1 MADPMEIASQIL
13 KLSTRNFSE
22 EDKEKLARA
31 YKLAAYAH
39 EGMYRESG
47 EPFLNH
53 PVEVCKIL
61 SAMNVDIETLTAAM
75 LHDAVEDSQGKVKLE
90 DIEKEFGKEIA
101 RIVDGVTKVS
111 RINAPV
117 DSADSLLKL
126 ETIQKMLFAMAE
138 DLRVIVVKLADRLHN
153 MRTIDFVKDEQKKI
167 YKAKETLEIY
177 APIAHKLGIYSIKWE
192 LEDLSFKTINRNE
205 YNRIKMLVAEKKKE
219 REQRINEY
227 VQLLKSALEQNG
239 IEAQVEGRFKH
250 YYSIWQKLNQKG
262 KDFEEIYD
270 LFGIRAIVSDVAT
283 CYNVLGIVHS
293 IWKPLPGR
301 VKDYIAAPKS
311 NGYRSLHTTVI
322 TGYGEP
328 LEVQIRDWEMHA
340 EAEYGLIAH
349 WIYKEGINVKTMQK
363 WVSQLLEWR
372 KELAR
377 NLTGLDELKKELQM
391 DEVFVFTPK
400 GEVKHLPIGA
410 TPIDF
415 AYAVHTEIGHHF
427 AGAKVNGRLVPID
440 YELNNGDI
448 VEIIVNKSGRP
459 SLDWLKYAKSPRTKA
474 KIRKFFR
481 EQLQTELI
489 ERGKDVLRRVS
500 KQFARPLEEIMK
512 SSEMKKYLQ
521 NQGIDETEF
530 FSRIGE
536 GTIGPKELVK
546 LLSPLKETED
556 QKSSRR
562 SKSRLK
568 GRPEVEIDGLKNI
581 EIHLAKC
588 CGPVPGDSIVG
599 VVSRRGITVHTIDC
613 KNIREIEPEK
623 IFNARWNGQS
633 QGRYQTTLKVE
644 FRDKSEIGKLVQSL
658 ENKGANVVRAELV
671 STKWNYSIASLTVL
685 VSDTAQLDEAMKVL
699 ESNPVVVKVERG
711 RNA

>member
-1 MADPMEIASQIL
+1 MADPLEIASQIL
-13 KLSTRNFSE
+13 RLSTRNFSE

-31 YKLAAYAH
+31 YKLAIYAH

-47 EPFLNH
+47 EPFVNH

-61 SAMNVDIETLTAAM
+61 AKMNVDIDTLIAAM

-90 DIEKEFGKEIA
+90 DVEKEFGKEIA

-138 DLRVIVVKLADRLHN
+138 DIRVIVVKLADRLHN

-177 APIAHKLGIYSIKWE
+177 APIAHKLGIYTIKWE
-192 LEDLSFKTINRNE
+192 LEDLSFKTLNRNE
-205 YNRIKMLVAEKKKE
+205 YNKIKMLVAEKRRE

-227 VQLLKSALEQNG
+227 VQLLKNALHQNG
-239 IEAQVEGRFKH
+239 IEAHVEGRFKH

-262 KDFEEIYD
+262 KDFDEIYD
-270 LFGIRAIVSDVAT
+270 LFGIRAIVSDVTT

-349 WIYKEGINVKTMQK
+349 WIYKEGINVRTMQK

-372 KELAR
+372 KELTK

-427 AGAKVNGRLVPID
+427 AGARVNGRLVPID
-440 YELNNGDI
+440 YELKNGDI

-459 SLDWLKYAKSPRTKA
+459 SLDWLKYARSPRTKA

-500 KQFARPLEEIMK
+500 KQFAKPIEEIMK
-512 SSEMKKYLQ
+512 STEMRKYLQ
-521 NQGIDETEF
+521 NQGIDENEF

-536 GTIGPKELVK
+536 GTIGPKELVR
-546 LLSPLKETED
+546 LLSPLRETDD
-556 QKSSRR
+556 QKTLKRSRSR
-562 SKSRLK
+562 SKGRL
-568 GRPEVEIDGLKNI
+568 EVEIDGLKNI

-588 CGPVPGDSIVG
+588 CGPIPGDSIVG
-599 VVSRRGITVHTIDC
+599 VVSRRGITVHTVDC
-613 KNIREIEPEK
+613 KNAKDVDPEK

-671 STKWNYSIASLTVL
+671 STKWSYSIASLTVL
-685 VSDTAQLDEAMKVL
+685 VSDTNQLSEAVKVL
-699 ESNPVVVKVERG
+699 ESNPAVIRVERG
-711 RNA
+711 RNV

>member
-1 MADPMEIASQIL
+1 MDEAIRIVSEIL
-13 KLSTRNFSE
+13 KLSARNFSE
-22 EDKEKLARA
+22 EDKKKLAKA
-31 YKLAAYAH
+31 YELALFAH
-39 EGMYRESG
+39 EGMFRESE
-47 EPFLNH
+47 EPFVNH

-61 SAMNVDIETLTAAM
+61 AAMNVDIETVIAAM
-75 LHDAVEDSQGKVKLE
+75 LHDAVEDSQGRVKLE
-90 DIEKEFGKEIA
+90 DIEQMFGKQIA

-117 DSADSLLKL
+117 DSADSALKL

-138 DLRVIVVKLADRLHN
+138 DIRVIVVKLADRLHN

-177 APIAHKLGIYSIKWE
+177 APIAHKLGIYTIKWE
-192 LEDLSFKTINRNE
+192 LEDLAFKTLNRNE

-227 VQLLKSALEQNG
+227 VQTLKEVLQQNG
-239 IEAQVEGRFKH
+239 IEAHVEGRFKH

-262 KDFEEIYD
+262 KEFGEIYD
-270 LFGIRAIVSDVAT
+270 LFGIRAIVKDVVT
-283 CYNVLGIVHS
+283 CYSVLGIVHNL
-293 IWKPLPGR
+293 WKPLPGR
-301 VKDYIAAPKS
+301 FKDYIAAPKS

-363 WVSQLLEWR
+363 WVTQLLEWK
-372 KELAR
+372 KELTK
-377 NLTGLDELKKELQM
+377 NLAGLEELKKELEI

-400 GEVKHLPIGA
+400 GEVKHLPRGA

-415 AYAVHTEIGHHF
+415 AYAVHTEIGHKF
-427 AGAKVNGRLVPID
+427 AGAKVNGRIVPID
-440 YELNNGDI
+440 YELKNGDI

-459 SLDWLKYAKSPRTKA
+459 SLDWLKYARSPRTKA

-481 EQLQTELI
+481 EQLQNELV
-489 ERGKDVLRRVS
+489 ERGKDVLRKVS
-500 KQFARPLEEIMK
+500 KQFSKPIEEIMK
-512 SSEMKKYLQ
+512 TPEMKKYLQ
-521 NQGIDETEF
+521 SQGIDETEF

-546 LLSPLKETED
+546 ILSPLATD
-556 QKSSRR
+556 GQKVSKR
-562 SKSRLK
+562 SKHKLSANA
-568 GRPEVEIDGLKNI
+568 GVEIDGLKNI

-588 CGPVPGDSIVG
+588 CGPVPGDEIVG
-599 VVSRRGITVHTIDC
+599 VVSRRGITVHTSNCRNVQNVD
-613 KNIREIEPEK
+613 PEK
-623 IFNARWNGQS
+623 VFSAHWNGRIE
-633 QGRYQTTLKVE
+633 GRYQTNLRVE
-644 FRDKSEIGKLVQSL
+644 FRDKTEIGKLVQSL
-658 ENKGANVVRAELV
+658 ENKGASVVRAELV
-671 STKWNYSIASLTVL
+671 STKWNYSIASLTVM
-685 VSDTAQLDEAMKVL
+685 VSDAKQLEEAKKVL
-699 ESNPVVVKVERG
+699 ENNPAVVRVERG
-711 RNA
+711 KSA

>member
-1 MADPMEIASQIL
+1 MSDEARIVFDIL
-13 KLSTRNFSE
+13 KLSTRNFTD
-22 EDKEKLARA
+22 EDREKLVKA
-31 YKLAAYAH
+31 YRLASHAH
-39 EGMYRESG
+39 EGMFRESG
-47 EPFLNH
+47 EPFLSH

-61 SAMNVDIETLTAAM
+61 ASMNVDIETLIAAI
-75 LHDAVEDSQGKVKLE
+75 LHDAVEDSQGRVKLE
-90 DIEKEFGKEIA
+90 DIEKQFGKQVA

-117 DSADSLLKL
+117 DSADSILKL

-138 DLRVIVVKLADRLHN
+138 DIRVIVVKLADRLHN
-153 MRTIDFVKDEQKKI
+153 MRTIDFVKDEQKRI

-177 APIAHKLGIYSIKWE
+177 APIAHKLGIYTIKWE
-192 LEDLSFKTINRNE
+192 LEDLSFKTLYRNE
-205 YNRIKMLVAEKKKE
+205 YNRIKMLVAEKRKE

-227 VQLLKSALEQNG
+227 VKTLKEALQQSG

-262 KDFEEIYD
+262 KEFDEIYD
-270 LFGIRAIVSDVAT
+270 LFGIRAIVNDVVT
-283 CYNVLGIVHS
+283 CYSVLGIVHS
-293 IWKPLPGR
+293 LWKPLPGR
-301 VKDYIAAPKS
+301 IKDYIAAPKS

-363 WVSQLLEWR
+363 WVTQLLEWR
-372 KELAR
+372 KELTK
-377 NLTGLDELKKELQM
+377 NLTGLEELKKELEI

-400 GEVKHLPIGA
+400 GEVKHLPRGA

-415 AYAVHTEIGHHF
+415 AYAVHTEIGHKF
-427 AGAKVNGRLVPID
+427 GGAKVNGRLVPID
-440 YELNNGDI
+440 YELKNGDI

-481 EQLQTELI
+481 EQLQNELI

-500 KQFARPLEEIMK
+500 KQFAKPIEEILK
-512 SSEMKKYLQ
+512 TPEMKKYLQ
-521 NQGIDETEF
+521 SQGIDETEF

-546 LLSPLKETED
+546 ILSPLAGESE
-556 QKSSRR
+556 QKVSKRSR
-562 SKSRLK
+562 SKAK
-568 GRPEVEIDGLKNI
+568 IGADVEIDGLKNI

-588 CGPVPGDSIVG
+588 CGPVPGDEIVG
-599 VVSRRGITVHTIDC
+599 VVSRRGITIHTSDC
-613 KNIREIEPEK
+613 KNVRDVDPEK
-623 IFNARWNGQS
+623 VFSARWNGQT
-633 QGRYQTTLKVE
+633 QNRYQTTLRVE

-658 ENKGANVVRAELV
+658 ESKGANVVRAELV
-671 STKWNYSIASLTVL
+671 STRWNYSVASLTVM
-685 VSDTAQLDEAMKVL
+685 VSDTNQLDEAKKIL
-699 ESNPVVVKVERG
+699 ENNPVVVRVERG
-711 RNA
+711 KSS